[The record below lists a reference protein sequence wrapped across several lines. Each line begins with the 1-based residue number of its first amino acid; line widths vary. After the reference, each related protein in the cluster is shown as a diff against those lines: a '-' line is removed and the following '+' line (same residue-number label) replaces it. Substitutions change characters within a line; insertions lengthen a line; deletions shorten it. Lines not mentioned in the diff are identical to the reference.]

1 MDGCGEGDGNQ
12 AGEHGASAAFA
23 GASGNGA
30 ADGNKDN
37 PCQGRVQ
44 GYDHDDA
51 EDNETG
57 GSHQLCRRLEDGE
70 AHSRRRAV
78 AEEYRTTTRCEAL
91 RDKAAGGSV
100 RRCRLRS
107 GAVRQREC
115 AVCHSNHGQQ
125 LRHFLDHPGHDK
137 GAQELNRRA
146 RRWFGIPEHP
156 QGAGIARAGV
166 SRQAGG
172 AHERQDSPAKQKGQG
187 HRSGAGAASVP
198 LALLLGWGVL
208 ALMGAAGL
216 AGNSGPGDSGALWM
230 FRDPEPPSS
239 ATVQLLRAFV
249 VAGMVEEVAKLLA
262 VIAVAHRALT
272 LTDRSAP
279 EAAPADASAGG
290 LVAKGFAPRRGPVL
304 LRHGAA
310 AGMGFAVLEAAAQLV
325 GSAGFVVLRVVMV
338 IPLHA
343 ALTGIVFVAVG
354 GSISRRARKGRGR
367 PVLAGLVSVTFAA
380 AVHGAFNLLVGPIVV
395 GAAMIVATVL
405 IVAIVTNGVVVS
417 ESAEVS

>member
-1 MDGCGEGDGNQ
+1 MIPVVWN
-12 AGEHGASAAFA
+12 ALILVVPTGAIVWLWH
-23 GASGNGA
+23 A
-30 ADGNKDN
+30 AD
-37 PCQGRVQ
+37 
-44 GYDHDDA
+44 
-51 EDNETG
+51 
-57 GSHQLCRRLEDGE
+57 RRDG
-70 AHSRRRAV
+70 APALSLRA
-78 AEEYRTTTRCEAL
+78 
-91 RDKAAGGSV
+91 
-100 RRCRLRS
+100 
-107 GAVRQREC
+107 
-115 AVCHSNHGQQ
+115 
-125 LRHFLDHPGHDK
+125 F
-137 GAQELNRRA
+137 
-146 RRWFGIPEHP
+146 
-156 QGAGIARAGV
+156 
-166 SRQAGG
+166 
-172 AHERQDSPAKQKGQG
+172 
-187 HRSGAGAASVP
+187 GAGAASVP

-216 AGNSGPGDSGALWM
+216 AENFGPGDSGALWM

-279 EAAPADASAGG
+279 EATPADASAGG

-367 PVLAGLVSVTFAA
+367 PVLAGLVSVTLAA